1 MLEMKWIVWSCLL
14 IDYLFLPEDNEGP
27 GPLVQSLPAV
37 FSVLHNPHSVHADS
51 ETDQGRHDVKH
62 VETALGEDIERYDD
76 TDPLADVE
84 EGVLDWVEDA
94 EDHGEADDVVHGVT
108 DGGDPEVLA
117 QQVDVFS
124 SKD

>member
-1 MLEMKWIVWSCLL
+1 ML
-14 IDYLFLPEDNEGP
+14 IDYPFLPEDNEGP
-27 GPLVQSLPAV
+27 GPLVQSLSAV
-37 FSVLHNPHSVHADS
+37 FAVLRNPHSVHADS

-76 TDPLADVE
+76 ADPFADVE

-108 DGGDPEVLA
+108 DGRDPKVLA

-124 SKD
+124 S

>member
-1 MLEMKWIVWSCLL
+1 MKWIVWSCLL
-14 IDYLFLPEDNEGP
+14 IDYLFLPEHNDSP
-27 GPLVQSLPAV
+27 GPLVQPLPGVLAI
-37 FSVLHNPHSVHADS
+37 LHNPHSVHADS

-76 TDPLADVE
+76 ADPFADVE
-84 EGVLDWVEDA
+84 EGVLDRVEDA

-108 DGGDPEVLA
+108 DGRDPKVLA

>member
-1 MLEMKWIVWSCLL
+1 MKWIVWSCLL
-14 IDYLFLPEDNEGP
+14 IDYLFLPEDKGK
-27 GPLVQSLPAV
+27 
-37 FSVLHNPHSVHADS
+37 NPHSVHADS

-76 TDPLADVE
+76 TDPLANVE
-84 EGVLDWVEDA
+84 EGVLDRVEDA
-94 EDHGEADDVVHGVT
+94 EDHSEADDVVHGVT